1 LLSDTVTFSSRKKAL
16 AAEKILAEQ
25 PQIAKWWVSLSECK
39 KCKTCGVEIQF
50 AGENA
55 FRTGGTS
62 GGWKF
67 LFGEWAELDEN
78 VMPLL
83 LYVCPK
89 CGKVEFYA
97 NKKIRQRLINQTQ

>member
-1 LLSDTVTFSSRKKAL
+1 
-16 AAEKILAEQ
+16 
-25 PQIAKWWVSLSECK
+25 LSECK
-39 KCKTCGVEIQF
+39 KCKTCGVEMQF

-67 LFGEWAELDEN
+67 LFGGWAELDEN